1 MNVYIIDVATGVAR
15 VDTSRLALCK
25 EDKATTAVNPRPVWW
40 QISLDT
46 ALGKMAASHFHRAR
60 PSPAARPSLDASR
73 ATLI

>member
-25 EDKATTAVNPRPVWW
+25 EDIATTAVNPRPVWW

-46 ALGKMAASHFHRAR
+46 PLAKNGG
-60 PSPAARPSLDASR
+60 
-73 ATLI
+73 